1 MIIRIFASSVPTK
14 PLNDAQMRGAFLYI
28 YVYSQN
34 TLMER
39 LPHFTKHYMAETDLV
54 ALLESRG
61 LIISDED
68 KAGLSGKVLG
78 MFFLFHG
85 ILYLCIMN
93 ILEQLARLVLPKE
106 ILDNF
111 DIVKIE
117 TDESNIDSM
126 SMTIHLDERMNA
138 YLQKSEN
145 YESKGF
151 MDAVRITDFPIRD
164 HKVILVL
171 RRRRWRNKETGE
183 TFVDRISVTESGT
196 RYSKEFA
203 AFLKETYGHI
213 PDDLP
218 YA

>member
-1 MIIRIFASSVPTK
+1 MNDVLVNIEGYDVRVLVPGCKRASSK
-14 PLNDAQMRGAFLYI
+14 RANIHNRWLSSRRLRRAQRKSTGD
-28 YVYSQN
+28 V
-34 TLMER
+34 
-39 LPHFTKHYMAETDLV
+39 
-54 ALLESRG
+54 
-61 LIISDED
+61 
-68 KAGLSGKVLG
+68 
-78 MFFLFHG
+78 FLFHS

-93 ILEQLARLVLPKE
+93 MLEQLARLVLPKE

-117 TDESNIDSM
+117 TDESDIDSM
-126 SMTIHLDERMNA
+126 SMTIYLDERMNA
-138 YLQKSEN
+138 YLQKSED

-171 RRRRWRNKETGE
+171 RRRRWKNKETGE

-203 AFLKETYGHI
+203 AFLKDTYGHI